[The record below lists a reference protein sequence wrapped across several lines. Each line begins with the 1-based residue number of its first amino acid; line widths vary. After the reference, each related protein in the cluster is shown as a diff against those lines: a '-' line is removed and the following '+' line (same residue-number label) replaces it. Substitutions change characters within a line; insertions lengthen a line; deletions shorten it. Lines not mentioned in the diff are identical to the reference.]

1 MSSIALVPFR
11 EIPDSDTQQKR
22 TQRKNDDSQK
32 CLEHATQLS
41 ELRHSCQVPLVEQY
55 NGTAGRGGAHGTVVG
70 VTPRRVLLCAPFVLT
85 VAESRCRTAAKVAE
99 SWISESGCRTTVLHP
114 LNRHRVGA
122 SHTLLHPVRNLGINY

>member
-55 NGTAGRGGAHGTVVG
+55 NGTAGRGGCARDCCGGDAPKGVV
-70 VTPRRVLLCAPFVLT
+70 VCPFRIDGGGKPVPDG
-85 VAESRCRTAAKVAE
+85 
-99 SWISESGCRTTVLHP
+99 SEGR
-114 LNRHRVGA
+114 
-122 SHTLLHPVRNLGINY
+122 